1 MSKIKELFGVEI
13 GEEFKLKDK
22 LNNILFSE
30 RYCFDFSGHLCRT
43 DFNLPE
49 NESTSRIRPME
60 ILLGWYEIVKPI
72 LTDEE
77 REYLRAICNPDFI
90 KGRIIN
96 IEKYANGEGTYR
108 IEIDTTEGANIF
120 SFYFTKDLFK
130 GMEFSKPYTPE
141 ELGL

>member
-77 REYLRAICNPDFI
+77 REYLRAVCNPKFHI
-90 KGRIIN
+90 GIIETITKIPDN
-96 IEKYANGEGTYR
+96 ILDTYFLKVNAELGGICLFEFGE
-108 IEIDTTEGANIF
+108 N
-120 SFYFTKDLFK
+120 LFK
-130 GMEFSKPYTPE
+130 GMEVNEPYTPE